1 MFLKKSLWGLIC
13 FGFLW
18 PKKRKASHVHFF
30 ASKEKSF
37 SLQQMFPF
45 LIKKIW
51 PFTKVCTK
59 EQLPI

>member
-1 MFLKKSLWGLIC
+1 MGINLFWLPLA
-13 FGFLW
+13 
-18 PKKRKASHVHFF
+18 KKRKTSHVHFF